1 MSRHASLA
9 LLLAVSLALPL
20 LADDGELDPAFW
32 MDGTVAIDVSADA
45 TFGGLASDVEGKLA
59 VAYSYVPPTGG
70 VEVGVWR
77 GVADLSLAN
86 VCVVE
91 PYPSGVADTRV
102 VDVAFDASGR
112 LLAVAREYRHL
123 PVEDM
128 EAWFVLAYSFPECV
142 LDTGFGGGGIVA
154 LSGWDYPG
162 MRSFIRLQPLADGTT
177 LVTGWGITYSGLCN
191 VHVLRLHPDGGTVS
205 TFCDMDLPSGVYGQ
219 DSALAPNGHV
229 ISVAGDGDFRV
240 VDFSPDGTIV
250 GGVTVAFDLGA
261 GNNDHPYAIAATA
274 DGRMVVAGVAEVS
287 DSGPIYDSAAVAM
300 LHWNAQGELE
310 LDPSFS
316 GDGKRSFAPENLGYS
331 YLSDVVVQG
340 DGNILVAGGAW
351 DAGDDQAMAV
361 VRLTPEGTFDS
372 DFNPSLNGVQIIDF
386 NQGSPYNDY
395 AYRVDLQNG
404 RVVLAGPVDIAN
416 GIDSVGVARLL
427 NSYVFADGFEAPQSP
442 GWLWVD

>member
-1 MSRHASLA
+1 
-9 LLLAVSLALPL
+9 VSLALPL
-20 LADDGELDPAFW
+20 LADDGDLDPSFW
-32 MDGTVAIDVSADA
+32 TDGKVAIDVSADA
-45 TFGGLASDVEGKLA
+45 TFGGLASDVAGQLA
-59 VAYSYVPPTGG
+59 VAYSYVPPLGA
-70 VEVGVWR
+70 VRVAAWR
-77 GVADLSLAN
+77 SVADASLGGA
-86 VCVVE
+86 CVIE
-91 PYPSGVADTRV
+91 PYPSEPRDTHAI
-102 VDVAFDASGR
+102 DAAFDAFGR
-112 LLAVAREYRHL
+112 LLVLAKEYRYD
-123 PVEDM
+123 PVQSF
-128 EAWFVLAYSFPECV
+128 EAFYVLAYSFPDCV
-142 LDTGFGGGGIVA
+142 LDASYGGGDGIVEMT
-154 LSGWDYPG
+154 GWDFAGFMAYK
-162 MRSFIRLQPLADGTT
+162 RLRPLADGTA
-177 LVTGWGITYSGLCN
+177 LVTGWGMTGSGLCN
-191 VHVLRLHPDGGTVS
+191 VHVFRLDPDGGTVS

-229 ISVAGDGDFRV
+229 ISVAGGGDFRV
-240 VDFSPDGTIV
+240 VDFTPDGTIV

-261 GNNDHPYAIAATA
+261 GNNDHPFAIAATA

-331 YLSDVVVQG
+331 YLRDVVVQG
-340 DGNILVAGGAW
+340 DGRIVATGAAW

-404 RVVLAGPVDIAN
+404 RVVLAGTVDIAN
-416 GIDSVGVARLL
+416 GIQSVGVARLL
-427 NSYVFADGFEAPQSP
+427 NAYIFADGFEAPQAP